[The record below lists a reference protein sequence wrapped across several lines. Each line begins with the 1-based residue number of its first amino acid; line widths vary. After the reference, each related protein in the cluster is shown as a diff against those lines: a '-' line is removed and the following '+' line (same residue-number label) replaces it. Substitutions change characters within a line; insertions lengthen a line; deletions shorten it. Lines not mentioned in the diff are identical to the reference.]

1 MRSDRCDG
9 IILQFRDANGLETAR
24 RNREVKLISL
34 LHAREY
40 DIEPYCG
47 SALVENSWLHPYE
60 ESGPTGFPSIVPG
73 AKNGIVCRN
82 AHGFVC
88 HSERLLGHM
97 VSKKLAVKG
106 CRLSFAFKTWII
118 AVLIILISSSK
129 GFFPTP
135 YNFFFLERYYAL
147 LW

>member
-1 MRSDRCDG
+1 MRSDRCNG

-24 RNREVKLISL
+24 RNIEVKLISL

-40 DIEPYCG
+40 DIEPLRKCPCREF
-47 SALVENSWLHPYE
+47 VVHPYE
-60 ESGPTGFPSIVPG
+60 KSGPTGFPSIVPG
-73 AKNGIVCRN
+73 AENGIVCRN

-106 CRLSFAFKTWII
+106 CRLSFAFKT
-118 AVLIILISSSK
+118 
-129 GFFPTP
+129 
-135 YNFFFLERYYAL
+135 
-147 LW
+147 